1 MPDLQIYRLLVNWL
15 FNIEKNGYDNTLVF
29 YLVIF

>member
-1 MPDLQIYRLLVNWL
+1 MSDDQIYRPQLNWL

>member
-1 MPDLQIYRLLVNWL
+1 MSDDQIYRPQVNWL
-15 FNIEKNGYDNTLVF
+15 FNIGKNGYDNTLVF